1 LEVARERVKKK
12 QDKDQGALVEFS
24 LFLVV
29 LFSDLT
35 TLLLVEA
42 IANPLL

>member
-1 LEVARERVKKK
+1 LEVSRGRVKK
-12 QDKDQGALVEFS
+12 QEKDQGALVEFS
-24 LFLVV
+24 SLLVV